1 MTKQRKRILQEG
13 SPVNEL
19 LGKLSNPATEETPEQ
34 PRPPKIEAKA
44 PKGYKLD
51 PHYIEKKTARL
62 QLVLKPTTANE
73 LKRFCKGQGVSV
85 NDYVGGLI
93 ERALDTQAKRDEGFK
108 TQLIS
113 DEYKQARK
121 GK

>member
-62 QLVLKPTTANE
+62 QLVLRPSVAEE
-73 LKRFCKGQGVSV
+73 LKKYCK
-85 NDYVGGLI
+85 
-93 ERALDTQAKRDEGFK
+93 
-108 TQLIS
+108 
-113 DEYKQARK
+113 ARK
-121 GK
+121 ISINDFVGTMIEERLHNGN